1 MFTHHTEAVD
11 DTTPSDRQVDS
22 GLILS
27 VREGKQQDGD
37 TSQTIEEEEEEEG
50 KGMRESMAPIR
61 MRISS

>member
-1 MFTHHTEAVD
+1 
-11 DTTPSDRQVDS
+11 
-22 GLILS
+22 LILS